1 MSSWGLQRMKKTR
14 PASGGFSS
22 TDQPRSS
29 SSAGVGANT
38 TEAETKPKQKF
49 ALLDLAVSSGQPLA
63 VATNDAQAVLS
74 PAEPQAA
81 SSVGDAQIQA
91 TPPKTDQEIPLQL
104 PSTTPPQ
111 EEDDKRIPVATST
124 AQDEDMPATSPA
136 QCIAAS
142 ATEHAQMLAQI
153 QCRAG

>member
-1 MSSWGLQRMKKTR
+1 M
-14 PASGGFSS
+14 
-22 TDQPRSS
+22 D
-29 SSAGVGANT
+29 ANT
-38 TEAETKPKQKF
+38 TEAETQPKQKF
-49 ALLDLAVSSGQPLA
+49 ELLDLEVSSGSPLA
-63 VATNDAQAVLS
+63 GATNDAQDEQNPAVS

-124 AQDEDMPATSPA
+124 AQDEDMPAAS
-136 QCIAAS
+136 AAS
-142 ATEHAQMLAQI
+142 GL
-153 QCRAG
+153 CRSRAVRLKS

>member
-1 MSSWGLQRMKKTR
+1 M
-14 PASGGFSS
+14 
-22 TDQPRSS
+22 D
-29 SSAGVGANT
+29 ANT
-38 TEAETKPKQKF
+38 TEAETQPKQKF
-49 ALLDLAVSSGQPLA
+49 ELPDPEVSSGSPLA
-63 VATNDAQAVLS
+63 GATNDAQDEQNPAVS